1 MKAVE
6 LRDKF
11 GLDGLTL
18 TDRPEPRPGTGQVLL
33 KMRAWSL
40 NYRDLLVAKGL
51 YNPKLKFPF
60 VPLSDG
66 VGEVIGVGEGVTRV
80 KVGERV
86 AGCFMQR
93 WLAGELT
100 DAGAKSGLGGGI
112 EGLAAEQ

>member
-11 GLDGLTL
+11 GLDSLTV
-18 TDRPEPRPGTGQVLL
+18 TERPEPRPGAGQVVL

-51 YNPKLKFPF
+51 YNPKLKLPM

-66 VGEVIGVGEGVTRV
+66 VGAVAAVGDGVTRV

-86 AGCFMQR
+86 AGIFMQK
-93 WLAGELT
+93 WLEGPLT
-100 DAGAKSGLGGGI
+100 DAKAKTSLGGG
-112 EGLAAEQ
+112 G